1 MACIFDRR
9 VDFSHPKEIAGFT
22 AFDTQEE
29 AAGSTQ
35 VETADAEVLKNSKLE
50 AWLKARG
57 GAGTHHT
64 RMTYVRVECA
74 TGLTWCRRSPTP
86 VHVQHAEEWL
96 ASVHT
101 LGMPK
106 PVITCVLKVLR
117 NGLLLYLPLHVP
129 KPVCVQSASQKRVS
143 KPFQNRNNDGWLP

>member
-1 MACIFDRR
+1 MACIFGRR

-35 VETADAEVLKNSKLE
+35 VETADTVKLQNSELE

-64 RMTYVRVECA
+64 LMTYIRVECA
-74 TGLTWCRRSPTP
+74 TDWTNM
-86 VHVQHAEEWL
+86 VQTFAQ
-96 ASVHT
+96 
-101 LGMPK
+101 
-106 PVITCVLKVLR
+106 TCA
-117 NGLLLYLPLHVP
+117 
-129 KPVCVQSASQKRVS
+129 CSTC
-143 KPFQNRNNDGWLP
+143 

>member
-1 MACIFDRR
+1 MR
-9 VDFSHPKEIAGFT
+9 
-22 AFDTQEE
+22 
-29 AAGSTQ
+29 
-35 VETADAEVLKNSKLE
+35 
-50 AWLKARG
+50 
-57 GAGTHHT
+57 
-64 RMTYVRVECA
+64 
-74 TGLTWCRRSPTP
+74 
-86 VHVQHAEEWL
+86 VQHAEEWL

-143 KPFQNRNNDGWLP
+143 KTFQNRNNDGRYNNMCIDFNGDDVVTKMCSHVWAKNVKKNQNRNGKFGPERPPRQKGLPLT